1 MKIDFKTFLLWMRN
15 GIAFAFTW
23 LMIVLLV
30 GNFLQGIESISTTG
44 LLKLL
49 AFVCG
54 GVLLFTF
61 FFSDT
66 VLRGVG
72 FTAKLTWFMVLF
84 SAYESVCFYWMGVFS
99 GKGSLTQW
107 IFFWGIILVMYGISM
122 FGYELYSRKKAVEYN
137 YALHDYQEMRGK
149 R

>member
-61 FFSDT
+61 LSF
-66 VLRGVG
+66 
-72 FTAKLTWFMVLF
+72 KL
-84 SAYESVCFYWMGVFS
+84 CC
-99 GKGSLTQW
+99 
-107 IFFWGIILVMYGISM
+107 
-122 FGYELYSRKKAVEYN
+122 
-137 YALHDYQEMRGK
+137 
-149 R
+149 